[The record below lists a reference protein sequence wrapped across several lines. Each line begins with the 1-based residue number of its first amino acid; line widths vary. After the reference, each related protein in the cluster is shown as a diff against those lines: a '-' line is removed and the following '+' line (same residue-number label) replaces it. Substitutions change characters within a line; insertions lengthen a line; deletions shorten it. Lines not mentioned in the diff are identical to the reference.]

1 MSNQNL
7 FKNKNLGVNLDFSE
21 LKDELITLFKSPNP
35 FHIYMNSQNIK
46 DKFSEILSVL
56 TLKLKE
62 WFKIDSENEHTFIMT
77 LYKQTNYDKVW
88 LEVIES
94 YLRDCKNFDVLNY
107 VYFVKILNKEKQYLA
122 KWLLKLYKKNSQE
135 DIIKFLQ
142 KYNTKLSFSYIK
154 NIFDTF
160 HIWEMSFDINL
171 REDFIEHFIEKIY
184 LQLSEEKRDIF
195 LDNFILKIDKN
206 TSDFSDVSKIIS
218 KIISSYTSND
228 KYNEVLSIV
237 WMEYFQDVKLC
248 VDDLILKYG
257 TIRSTFYLQ
266 INDIITTLNQTDRST
281 FWKYVKRRMID
292 TYYSEVKNIFYE
304 SSSNVF
310 LDKQTFS
317 LLSGEFRIIPSISPE
332 SEYIK
337 EEYKQINDLK
347 EIILEMSDNIFSFF
361 LLPIIYYTI
370 SEKLSLRKK
379 DLHKMKYLLLFIFS
393 KNYSE
398 YKKIYMFFNQLE
410 IFLNYDNTFRVF
422 EKIQI
427 SFSIILILALFLLL
441 SYFYFPI
448 WVFVWVFILAGIKYF
463 EVMHPNI
470 FYRTKWN
477 IGIKF
482 FATVFLCVSTY
493 FWFTNF
499 DKVKNDTINLTKQIE
514 VLWTLSSKEVIDGW
528 FYYIK
533 ANILEF
539 NKKQ

>member
-7 FKNKNLGVNLDFSE
+7 FKNQNLWVNLDFNE

-35 FHIYMNSQNIK
+35 LHIYMNSQNIK
-46 DKFSEILSVL
+46 DKFSWLLSAL

-62 WFKIDSENEHTFIMT
+62 WFKLDSENQGTFIMT
-77 LYKQTNYDKVW
+77 LYKQANYDKVW
-88 LEVIES
+88 LEVTEN
-94 YLRDCKNFDVLNY
+94 YLRDSKNFDVLNY
-107 VYFVKILNKEKQYLA
+107 IYFVKTLNKEKQYLA

-135 DIIKFLQ
+135 EITKFLQ
-142 KYNTKLSFSYIK
+142 KYNAKISFWFVK

-160 HIWEMSFDINL
+160 QIWEMKFDINL

-184 LQLSEEKRDIF
+184 LQLPEWERDIF

-206 TSDFSDVSKIIS
+206 NSDFSDISKIIS
-218 KIISSYTSND
+218 KIIHSYTPND
-228 KYNEVLSIV
+228 KYNEILEIVSI
-237 WMEYFQDVKLC
+237 EYFHDVKIC
-248 VDDLILKYG
+248 VDDLIAKYG
-257 TIRSTFYLQ
+257 SMRSSFYVQ
-266 INDIITTLNQTDRST
+266 INQVVSVLNQTDRST
-281 FWKYVKRRMID
+281 FWKYIKREMID
-292 TYYSEVKNIFYE
+292 KYYPEVRNIFYE
-304 SSSNVF
+304 SSSNIF

-317 LLSGEFRIIPSISPE
+317 LLSAELKVVPSISPE

-347 EIILEMSDNIFSFF
+347 EIILELSDNIFSFF

-393 KNYSE
+393 NNYSE

-410 IFLNYDNTFRVF
+410 IFLNYDNKYRII

-427 SFSIILILALFLLL
+427 SFSVILMVNLFLLL

-448 WVFVWVFILAGIKYF
+448 WVFVWVSILALIKYF
-463 EVMHPNI
+463 EVMHPNL
-470 FYRTKWN
+470 FYKSKWN
-477 IGIKF
+477 IGVKF

-499 DKVKNDTINLTKQIE
+499 DKVKNDTINLSKQVE
-514 VLWTLSSKEVIDGW
+514 VLWTLPSRDVIDWG
-528 FYYIK
+528 FKYIK
-533 ANILEF
+533 TNVLEF
-539 NKKQ
+539 YKK

>member
-7 FKNKNLGVNLDFSE
+7 FKNQNLWVNLDFYE

-46 DKFSEILSVL
+46 DKFSWLLSAL

-62 WFKIDSENEHTFIMT
+62 WFQLDWENQGTFIMT
-77 LYKQTNYDKVW
+77 LYKQANYDKVW
-88 LEVIES
+88 LEVTEN
-94 YLRDCKNFDVLNY
+94 YLRDSKNFDVLNY
-107 VYFVKILNKEKQYLA
+107 IYFVKTLNKEKQYLA

-135 DIIKFLQ
+135 EITKFLQ
-142 KYNTKLSFSYIK
+142 KYNAKISFWFVK

-160 HIWEMSFDINL
+160 QIWEMKFDINL

-184 LQLSEEKRDIF
+184 LQLPEEKRDVFI
-195 LDNFILKIDKN
+195 DNFILKIDKN
-206 TSDFSDVSKIIS
+206 NSDFSDISKIIS
-218 KIISSYTSND
+218 KIIHSYTPND
-228 KYNEVLSIV
+228 KYNEILEIVSI
-237 WMEYFQDVKLC
+237 EYFHDVKIC
-248 VDDLILKYG
+248 VDDLIAKYG
-257 TIRSTFYLQ
+257 SMRLSFYVQ
-266 INDIITTLNQTDRST
+266 INQVVSVLNQTDRST
-281 FWKYVKRRMID
+281 FWKYIKREMID
-292 TYYSEVKNIFYE
+292 KYYPEVRNIFYE
-304 SSSNVF
+304 SSSNIF

-317 LLSGEFRIIPSISPE
+317 LLSGEIKIVPSISPE

-347 EIILEMSDNIFSFF
+347 EIILELSDNLFSFF

-393 KNYSE
+393 NNYSE

-410 IFLNYDNTFRVF
+410 IFLNYDNKYRII

-427 SFSIILILALFLLL
+427 SFSVILMVNLFLLL

-448 WVFVWVFILAGIKYF
+448 WVFVWVSILALIKYF
-463 EVMHPNI
+463 EVMHPNL
-470 FYRTKWN
+470 FYKSKWN
-477 IGIKF
+477 IGVKF

-499 DKVKNDTINLTKQIE
+499 DKVKNDTINLSKQVE
-514 VLWTLSSKEVIDGW
+514 VLWTLPSRDVIDGGVK
-528 FYYIK
+528 YIK
-533 ANILEF
+533 VNIFEF
-539 NKKQ
+539 YKK